1 MITPQQADE
10 QSRRSRSRSRL
21 GSWLLVGLASVV
33 AASASTVPAAAATDP
48 VPNTEAGTIG
58 LRLLDQPADT
68 ADDPRARIYIID
80 HLAPGTKIQRRIEV
94 STIGAPAQLYL
105 YPAAATITNG
115 SFLGEPDETPND
127 LSTWTSVTP
136 NDIAL
141 TSNQVATATVT
152 ISVPNDAAPGEH
164 YGVVWVQ
171 ARTPTIDDRVVQIN
185 RVGIR
190 LYLSIGSGGPPA
202 ADFEITSLAAGK
214 SLDGIPTVVANVTN
228 IGGRALDISGELY
241 LRSTSGDLQAGPY
254 SADLGATL
262 AIGVT
267 EPVTIA
273 ITTELPVV
281 PWNAEITLRSGLVER
296 LAIAEL
302 TFPATGVSPPVPATP
317 IDAGSSSLPAFAL
330 ALAAIALFT
339 LLATFVI
346 AIAAGRRRPAQRT
359 VSSIPTEP

>member
-1 MITPQQADE
+1 MITPHRADG
-10 QSRRSRSRSRL
+10 QSRRSPRRL

-33 AASASTVPAAAATDP
+33 AASAFTVPATAAPAP

-58 LRLLDQPADT
+58 LRLLDQPADS

-80 HLAPGTKIQRRIEV
+80 HLVPGTKIQRRIEV
-94 STIGAPAQLYL
+94 STIGTPAQLYL

-152 ISVPNDAAPGEH
+152 ISVPNEAAPGEH

-171 ARTPTIDDRVVQIN
+171 ARTPTIGDKVVQVN

-214 SLDGIPTVVANVTN
+214 SLDGIRTVVANVTN
-228 IGGRALDISGELY
+228 TGGRALDISGELH
-241 LRSTSGDLQAGPY
+241 LRSTSGDLRAGPY
-254 SADLGATL
+254 LADLGATL

-273 ITTELPVV
+273 ITTELPVG
-281 PWNAEITLRSGLVER
+281 PWDAEITLRSGLVER
-296 LAIAEL
+296 SATAEL
-302 TFPATGVSPPVPATP
+302 TFPAAGVSRSVPATP
-317 IDAGSSSLPAFAL
+317 IDPGGSSLAVLAL
-330 ALAAIALFT
+330 ALAAIALLT
-339 LLATFVI
+339 LLVAFVI
-346 AIAAGRRRPAQRT
+346 AIAVVRRRPAQRT
-359 VSSIPTEP
+359 ESSFPTEP